1 MTTRI
6 GIGISPDSVCAVMT
20 RGRDVEWSGVD
31 STDADGLEVTV
42 GRLLSRVPKGSWPR
56 PRVHA
61 AVTGDYAYVK
71 TIHALPLTRDARAL
85 GRIVAASP
93 SRFFVLS
100 PGSATVTGVRVLDDG
115 VARAAV
121 VSNDVLA
128 VIHGVCATK
137 GLNVA
142 RVIPGDIALS
152 SLADEKRL
160 DPCALGLGAI
170 FLDSREPIVIRGRKW
185 AMPERSVG
193 AARIALAASVAFAA
207 VASAMTI
214 PTFAAKRHALQ
225 ARNEIASMAPAR
237 ARTLAAERS
246 LTDAAQMMT
255 AVSEF
260 ERGRTS
266 TTWLLHQL
274 ATALP
279 ANAAIVSVK
288 ADSTAITLSVLAA
301 RATDAVR
308 SVQDMPGASK
318 VEVIGAITYDGVAP
332 EATTGANTNATATG
346 LERVTIRFRL
356 APDPADLR
364 ISLVSQSEGKK

>member
-1 MTTRI
+1 
-6 GIGISPDSVCAVMT
+6 
-20 RGRDVEWSGVD
+20 
-31 STDADGLEVTV
+31 
-42 GRLLSRVPKGSWPR
+42 
-56 PRVHA
+56 
-61 AVTGDYAYVK
+61 VTGEYAHIK

-85 GRIVAASP
+85 ARIVAASP

-121 VSNDVLA
+121 VSNDVIA
-128 VIHGVCATK
+128 VIHGVCAAR

-142 RVIPGDIALS
+142 RVMPGEIALS

-160 DPCALGLGAI
+160 DPCALGLGATL
-170 FLDSREPIVIRGRKW
+170 LDGREPIVIRGRRW
-185 AMPERSVG
+185 PTAGRSVG

-214 PTFAAKRHALQ
+214 PTFVAKRHASQ

-237 ARTLAAERS
+237 AWTLTVERS
-246 LTDAAQMMT
+246 LAEAAQMLT

-274 ATALP
+274 ANALP
-279 ANAAIVSVK
+279 ANAAIVSLK
-288 ADSTAITLSVLAA
+288 ADSTAVTLGVLANHA
-301 RATDAVR
+301 ADVVRAI
-308 SVQDMPGASK
+308 QDLPGASK
-318 VEVIGAITYDGVAP
+318 MEVIGAITYDAAGLD
-332 EATTGANTNATATG
+332 ATTGVNSNTTATG
-346 LERVTIRFRL
+346 LERVVIRFRL
-356 APDPADLR
+356 APDPDDLR
-364 ISLVSQSEGKK
+364 ISLVSHPGDRK